1 MSFVWLLVAM
11 APAAAAVVLLV
22 SRAARRHAL
31 DLAAI
36 APVVAIIPWLL
47 PERPAPLE
55 LEWLLLGTRLGL
67 DATSEP
73 FLLLT
78 VLVWGAAGLYARGYL
93 VGDERR
99 VRYAVFH
106 LLTLAGNL
114 GAVLALDVASFYLG
128 FALMSFAAFGIV
140 VHAGTRLA
148 RRAGRVYIAM
158 AVAGEAVLVVAFLL
172 AVDAAGGLE
181 IDLMPAA
188 VAGSPSRDL
197 VIGLLLAGFGIKV
210 GALPLHVWLPLAHPV
225 APTPGSAILSGC
237 LIKIGLLG
245 WMRFLPLGEASLAGW
260 GNLLI
265 VVGLVATFVG
275 VLIGLTERDPKV
287 VLAYSSISQ
296 MGIINVAVGVGLADA
311 SAWAIAGPAAL
322 LYALHHGVAKGSL
335 FLGVGVAEA
344 WHGRLARIA
353 VPAGLGLAALALAG
367 APLTSGAAAKLVLK
381 DTGSLAPGALGGW
394 LDVLLPL
401 TAVTTTLLMARFGWT
416 IHAVRGHA
424 ARESA
429 HHGSQLAWP
438 WLLAV
443 GTVAVATW
451 VAATAMDGLPSVE
464 AAASLSALWDGAWP
478 VVVGAALAM
487 GGAIIVRRL
496 RITVPV
502 VAPGDLLVVL
512 ERAVRAA
519 HLRPPHLPDP
529 HDPVATL
536 GSRWYGL
543 FADDGARGRLARL
556 EATITRWE
564 VAALVAVALLG
575 VLVIVAGV
583 VA

>member
-1 MSFVWLLVAM
+1 MSVIWLLAAM

-31 DLAAI
+31 DVAAA
-36 APVVAIIPWLL
+36 APFVAIVPWLL

-93 VGDERR
+93 AGDERR

-158 AVAGEAVLVVAFLL
+158 AVAGEALLVIAFLL
-172 AVDAAGGLE
+172 AADAAGGLD
-181 IDLMPAA
+181 IDLMPSA
-188 VAGSPSRDL
+188 VAGAPSRDL
-197 VIGLLLAGFGIKV
+197 IIGLLLAGFGIKV

-245 WMRFLPLGEASLAGW
+245 WMRFLPLGEASLPAW
-260 GNLLI
+260 GALL
-265 VVGLVATFVG
+265 VVLGLVAAFVG
-275 VLIGLTERDPKV
+275 VLIGITERDPKV

-311 SAWAIAGPAAL
+311 AAWAIAGPAAL

-335 FLGVGVAEA
+335 FLGVGVAES
-344 WHGRLARIA
+344 WRGGLARIA
-353 VPAGLGLAALALAG
+353 VPAGLVLGALALAG
-367 APLTSGAAAKLVLK
+367 APLTSGAAAKLVIK

-394 LDVLLPL
+394 LDLLLPL

-416 IHAVRGHA
+416 IRALRTRADLESTHQG
-424 ARESA
+424 AR
-429 HHGSQLAWP
+429 LAGP

-443 GTVAVATW
+443 SAAAAATW
-451 VAATAMDGLPSVE
+451 VAAGIMEGMPSVE
-464 AAASLSALWDGAWP
+464 AAVSVPALWDGTWP
-478 VVVGAALAM
+478 VAIGASVAI
-487 GGAIIVRRL
+487 GAGIAARRL
-496 RITVPV
+496 RIAVPV
-502 VAPGDLLVVL
+502 VAPGDLLIVL

-556 EATITRWE
+556 ESTITRWE
-564 VAALVAVALLG
+564 VAALAAVALLG
-575 VLVIVAGV
+575 VLVLVAGV